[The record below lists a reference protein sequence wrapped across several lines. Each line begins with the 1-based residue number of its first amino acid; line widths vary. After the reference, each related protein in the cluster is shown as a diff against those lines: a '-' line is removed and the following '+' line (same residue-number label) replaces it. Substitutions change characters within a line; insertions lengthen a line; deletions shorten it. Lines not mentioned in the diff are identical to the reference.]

1 MGMKA
6 YLNRVNESDK
16 QTLGYLTLYDGL
28 EKVFE
33 CVTLELP
40 WVANMKNVSCIPKGV
55 YKVVP
60 RCSPK
65 YKNHF
70 ILEDVP
76 NRSTILIH
84 QGNFYTNT
92 EGCILVG
99 SRFGQINNDS
109 LLDITASRRTL
120 SKLLAVTEER
130 GFELTIS

>member
-1 MGMKA
+1 MRA

-40 WVANMKNVSCIPKGV
+40 WLANMRNVSCIPKGV

-60 RCSPK
+60 RTSPK

-70 ILEDVP
+70 ILENVP
-76 NRSTILIH
+76 NRKFILIH
-84 QGNFYTNT
+84 QGNFNT
-92 EGCILVG
+92 DTRGCILIG
-99 SRFGQINNDS
+99 SRFAKINNDS
-109 LLDITASRRTL
+109 LLDIAASRRTL
-120 SKLLAVTEER
+120 LELLETTKGK
-130 GFELTIS
+130 GFELIIS

>member
-1 MGMKA
+1 MRA
-6 YLNRVNESDK
+6 YLNRVDESNE

-40 WVANMKNVSCIPKGV
+40 WKANMRNVSCVPKGV

-60 RCSPK
+60 RKSPK

-76 NRSTILIH
+76 NRKFILIH
-84 QGNFYTNT
+84 QGNYNT
-92 EGCILVG
+92 DTRGCILVG
-99 SRFGQINNDS
+99 SRFGKINNDT
-109 LLDITASRRTL
+109 LLDIAASRRTL
-120 SKLLAVTEER
+120 LELLETTKGN
-130 GFELTIS
+130 GFELIIS

>member
-1 MGMKA
+1 MRA

-40 WVANMKNVSCIPKGV
+40 WLANMRNVSCIPKGV

-60 RCSPK
+60 RTSPK

-70 ILEDVP
+70 ILENVP
-76 NRSTILIH
+76 NRKFILIH
-84 QGNFYTNT
+84 QGNFNT
-92 EGCILVG
+92 DTRGCILVG
-99 SRFGQINNDS
+99 SRFAKINNDS
-109 LLDITASRRTL
+109 LLDIAASRRTL
-120 SKLLAVTEER
+120 FELLETSKGN
-130 GFELTIS
+130 GFELIIS

>member
-1 MGMKA
+1 MKA

-28 EKVFE
+28 EKVFD

-40 WVANMKNVSCIPKGV
+40 WVANMQNVSCIPKGV

-76 NRSTILIH
+76 NRKYILIH
-84 QGNFYTNT
+84 TGTIIPTQKGVF
-92 EGCILVG
+92 
-99 SRFGQINNDS
+99 
-109 LLDITASRRTL
+109 
-120 SKLLAVTEER
+120 LLAIGLHRSTMTPCWILQHLD
-130 GFELTIS
+130 ELSMSYWTPPKDTDLN